1 MQIKTALQILRP
13 AHINICKFKFPYITS
28 GRQKGPHIIIL

>member
-13 AHINICKFKFPYITS
+13 AHIKIYVNLNF
-28 GRQKGPHIIIL
+28 HISHADGKKDLIL